1 MTVSMGVWSAQHPNA
16 GWNIHHW
23 PLFNLLF
30 NPEQWLSIEFFSNSK
45 TRSSYSPKFA
55 LFYSFILS
63 TAFIRFLSLAL
74 ALSLFLSLAFSC
86 NCLSPSI
93 SLSVNFSIYLS
104 HTWTTACF
112 LFFSWPIF
120 SFIFLGASKD
130 SDTYTHINTHTHT
143 LTHTRTLTHKHT
155 FLVFEIRNTRFHTT
169 FPLCF
174 FRYLYIVGSRGASQL
189 GGIF

>member
-63 TAFIRFLSLAL
+63 SAFIRFLSLAL
-74 ALSLFLSLAFSC
+74 ALSLFLSKLF
-86 NCLSPSI
+86 LVIVFPPLYH
-93 SLSVNFSIYLS
+93 SLLIFLFTLLTHEQPLV
-104 HTWTTACF
+104 F

-120 SFIFLGASKD
+120 SFIFWVRRRIPTLTLSLLH
-130 SDTYTHINTHTHT
+130 TYKHARTHTHT
-143 LTHTRTLTHKHT
+143 HAHTHTHTHTHFFSFLKYATPASTLLSHFVSFVTNIS
-155 FLVFEIRNTRFHTT
+155 V
-169 FPLCF
+169 
-174 FRYLYIVGSRGASQL
+174 
-189 GGIF
+189 